1 MRTLTRQ
8 DCLRRRLTQA
18 FRVAI
23 ACTTCLLLSACR
35 APLPAAVRVAFLDV
49 GQGDC
54 TVIET
59 PRGKVVVID
68 GGGVP
73 ATDERDG
80 ADPGHR
86 ILLPYLR
93 FRGIQEIDMLVATHP
108 DEDHVQGL
116 SSVAGHYRIQR
127 AFLGGDFSKG
137 ASGRLKHKLRT
148 RAVPTSSLVRG
159 QSIRVDDTL
168 RLDVLHPGRTRV
180 SNSRSPDN
188 DHGIVLRLVAG
199 SSTAMLTGDIE
210 DAAER
215 ELMESGV
222 RLDAQLLKVGHHGSR
237 GSTSMSWLARVGPRW
252 AVVSAGRRNRF
263 GHPTPE
269 VLGRLDKY
277 RIGVWRTDHD
287 GAVVALATRGGWEFR
302 TGPFEQPRGSADS
315 FPDIPPR

>member
-1 MRTLTRQ
+1 MRTLTGQRNWVWG
-8 DCLRRRLTQA
+8 LSPLLTTA
-18 FRVAI
+18 M
-23 ACTTCLLLSACR
+23 ACTGCFLLPACR
-35 APLPAAVRVAFLDV
+35 APLPDTVRVAFLDV

-93 FRGIQEIDMLVATHP
+93 FRGIQKIDLLVATHP

-116 SSVAGHYRIQR
+116 SSIAGHYRIQR

-137 ASGRLKHKLRT
+137 ASARLQHKLRT

-168 RLDVLHPGRTRV
+168 RLDVLHPGRYQGQ
-180 SNSRSPDN
+180 N
-188 DHGIVLRLVAG
+188 
-199 SSTAMLTGDIE
+199 
-210 DAAER
+210 
-215 ELMESGV
+215 
-222 RLDAQLLKVGHHGSR
+222 
-237 GSTSMSWLARVGPRW
+237 
-252 AVVSAGRRNRF
+252 
-263 GHPTPE
+263 
-269 VLGRLDKY
+269 
-277 RIGVWRTDHD
+277 
-287 GAVVALATRGGWEFR
+287 
-302 TGPFEQPRGSADS
+302 
-315 FPDIPPR
+315 